1 MSGQPSATM
10 QMPMRRVIP
19 FAAVALVATA
29 VASLDAHDTWLLP
42 SAARATV
49 GQRLDLHMSSGM
61 TFARD
66 DLAIEPSRVG
76 TTVARLAG
84 KTGPLP
90 AGTVRGGALLI
101 PWTPAAPGVATIGI
115 SLAPKNL
122 DLAANLIEVYFLDI
136 NADAQTRA
144 QWAAIPAPK
153 QWRERYA
160 KHAVSYVCVAGAPRT
175 DSSWAKPVGLGL
187 EIVPASDPTRL
198 RAGDSLR
205 VQVLWRGAPLPNFQL
220 GAFRDGEDKPVFA
233 RTGRDGRATAR
244 FPLEGWWLLHGT
256 HLRRATDASH
266 EWDSDFTTTT
276 VRVGK
281 AGAATGC

>member
-1 MSGQPSATM
+1 
-10 QMPMRRVIP
+10 
-19 FAAVALVATA
+19 
-29 VASLDAHDTWLLP
+29 
-42 SAARATV
+42 
-49 GQRLDLHMSSGM
+49 MSSGM

-144 QWAAIPAPK
+144 QWAAIPAPH
-153 QWRERYA
+153 RLELGEARRA
-160 KHAVSYVCVAGAPRT
+160 RSRDRPRVGPDSPACRRLAPRAGALARRAAPQLPARRVPRRRGQARVRA
-175 DSSWAKPVGLGL
+175 DRARRPRHGA
-187 EIVPASDPTRL
+187 VPA
-198 RAGDSLR
+198 
-205 VQVLWRGAPLPNFQL
+205 
-220 GAFRDGEDKPVFA
+220 
-233 RTGRDGRATAR
+233 
-244 FPLEGWWLLHGT
+244 
-256 HLRRATDASH
+256 
-266 EWDSDFTTTT
+266 
-276 VRVGK
+276 
-281 AGAATGC
+281 